1 MGYDIYGVKA
11 KTSTGEYFRNNV
23 WWWRELWNYVCII
36 GQKENILTNKDTYK
50 GGHNGGEKISK
61 AKADKLAIALQKSI
75 DDGTAALYEKKIKAM
90 IFIAENTNKNL
101 EPGDPNRDWNDNY
114 EFEVTNLKEFTD
126 FVKDSGGFQIC

>member
-1 MGYDIYGVKA
+1 MRRAICCA
-11 KTSTGEYFRNNV
+11 
-23 WWWRELWNYVCII
+23 I
-36 GQKENILTNKDTYK
+36 QK
-50 GGHNGGEKISK
+50 G
-61 AKADKLAIALQKSI
+61 IALQKSI